1 MPDLDQLDP
10 LPKIIFELGLTGS
23 EVVKSDWKQ
32 KITTA
37 QQFKNLMFAF
47 KAWVEAVDIDDA
59 QKCDFMNE
67 GKFLIDQVLKK
78 ESATY
83 LEQKKLTMLP

>member
-32 KITTA
+32 KITNA
-37 QQFKNLMFAF
+37 
-47 KAWVEAVDIDDA
+47 
-59 QKCDFMNE
+59 
-67 GKFLIDQVLKK
+67 
-78 ESATY
+78 
-83 LEQKKLTMLP
+83 